1 MPQSTALV
9 DPEIE
14 RARTVARWMDRYGLD
29 PLIGLIPGV
38 GDVIGAAVGLYI
50 VSIAVRRGLS
60 KAVIAR
66 MLLHL
71 GIDMFVGVLPVIGD
85 VADFFYKANEKNL
98 ALLEE
103 RLNEP
108 KRDAMGNA
116 VDWAYLIGSV
126 GAVVGLFGLAIY
138 GCIRLVEAVV

>member
-1 MPQSTALV
+1 MRATSRVA

-14 RARTVARWMDRYGLD
+14 RARTIARWMDKYGLD
-29 PLIGLIPGV
+29 PLIGLIPGI
-38 GDVIGAAVGLYI
+38 GDVIGAGLGLYI
-50 VSIAVRRGLS
+50 VSIAARKGVS

-71 GIDMFVGVLPVIGD
+71 GIDMIVGAVPVIGD

-103 RLNEP
+103 RVGEG
-108 KRDAMGNA
+108 KADGMTQA
-116 VDWAYLIGSV
+116 VDWAYLIGAV
-126 GAVVGLFGLAIY
+126 VAVVGLFALVIY
-138 GCIRLVEAVV
+138 GLVRLVRHF

>member
-1 MPQSTALV
+1 M
-9 DPEIE
+9 
-14 RARTVARWMDRYGLD
+14 
-29 PLIGLIPGV
+29 IGLIPGV
-38 GDVIGAAVGLYI
+38 GDVIGAAIGLYI

-85 VADFFYKANEKNL
+85 IADFFYKANEKNL

>member
-1 MPQSTALV
+1 MALA

-38 GDVIGAAVGLYI
+38 GDVIGAGFGLYI

-66 MLLHL
+66 MLIHL
-71 GIDMFVGVLPVIGD
+71 AIDMVVGAIPVVGD
-85 VADFFYKANEKNL
+85 IADFVYKANQKNL

-103 RLNEP
+103 RIDQP
-108 KRDAMGNA
+108 RDRMSSA
-116 VDWAYLIGSV
+116 VDWAYLVGSLV
-126 GAVVGLFGLAIY
+126 AVVGLFALAIY
-138 GCIRLVEAVV
+138 GLVGLVRAI

>member
-1 MPQSTALV
+1 MA
-9 DPEIE
+9 DHEIE

-38 GDVIGAAVGLYI
+38 GDVIGAGFGLYI

-60 KAVIAR
+60 AAVIAR

-71 GIDMFVGVLPVIGD
+71 AIDMVVGAIPVIGD
-85 VADFFYKANEKNL
+85 LADFAYKANQKNL

-103 RLNEP
+103 RLGEP
-108 KRDAMGNA
+108 TPDGMTRA
-116 VDWAYLIGSV
+116 VDWAYLLGSLA
-126 GAVVGLFGLAIY
+126 AVVGLCGLAIY
-138 GCIRLVEAVV
+138 GLVRLVRAI